1 MFQNTHRHFN
11 HEGGKEMLNQEP
23 VKPINA
29 LSKKFGGGSRFR
41 TWRAV
46 VGGVLLFCGFTL
58 SLGSVPLTYAESSIL
73 EIPSGTDGDTLKF
86 TLYEGNNVQYFSA
99 GVGIEERQAAY
110 PAYPLKLIFVQ
121 GARAFLAE
129 VSISIADADG
139 KAVVEIPSDHVM
151 GPWLFV
157 NLPSGTYTITA
168 TDSLQRPIEKQVKVG
183 GTGTKVIHF
192 RWPA

>member
-1 MFQNTHRHFN
+1 
-11 HEGGKEMLNQEP
+11 MLNQEP
-23 VKPINA
+23 VTPINTS
-29 LSKKFGGGSRFR
+29 SKGFGRGCTFR
-41 TWRAV
+41 TCRAV
-46 VGGVLLFCGFTL
+46 FGGVLLFCGFTL
-58 SLGSVPLTYAESSIL
+58 SLGSIPPTYAESSIL
-73 EIPSGTDGDTLKF
+73 EIPSGTDGGTLKF
-86 TLYEGNNVQYFSA
+86 TLYKGNDVQYFSA

-129 VSISIADADG
+129 VNISIAKADG
-139 KAVVEIPSDHVM
+139 TALVEIPSDHVM

-168 TDSLQRPIEKQVKVG
+168 TDSLQRTIEKQVKVE